1 MNMFS
6 AERQK
11 YIIDKLN
18 GTGIVHV
25 RDLASEFKTSETTIR
40 RDLLQIEKDGF
51 CERVHGGAI
60 RNYSTSVLSDE
71 IELNVLDKTRL
82 NYNEKMKVC
91 REAAKLVKDGDCVF
105 LDGGTSIV
113 PLIDYLLE
121 RRIKIVT
128 HSDLIIRR
136 VKNPVAEVFV
146 VGGKYVPKYAMN
158 IGPVTYDTM
167 RQFNFDIAF
176 IGCTGVSLKDN
187 LVYTAEMETRSVKD
201 IAMKN
206 ATKKYLLID
215 HSKLVLRGFT
225 KLADMVDFDNIYCD
239 YVDSLTVTV
248 PQNWIWVK

>member
-1 MNMFS
+1 MFS

-18 GTGIVHV
+18 GIGIVHV
-25 RDLASEFKTSETTIR
+25 RDLASEFNTSETTIR
-40 RDLLQIEKDGF
+40 RDLLKIEKDGR
-51 CERVHGGAI
+51 CKRVHGGAI
-60 RNYSTSVLSDE
+60 RNYDSAVLSDE
-71 IELNVLDKTRL
+71 IEINMSEKARL
-82 NYNEKMKVC
+82 NCNEKMKVC

-105 LDGGTSIV
+105 LDGGTSTV
-113 PLIDYLLE
+113 PLIDFLQDK
-121 RRIKIVT
+121 RIKIVT

-146 VGGKYVPKYAMN
+146 IGGKYVPKYAMT
-158 IGPVTYDTM
+158 IGPVAYDTM

-215 HSKLVLRGFT
+215 HSKLTLRGFT

-239 YVDSLTVTV
+239 YVDSLSVNV